1 MEVKG
6 EIFHENVYSL
16 WNVMDAPKT
25 NKATNTPF
33 FKKLNRIHNLLKRK
47 NIMKRELSKEHALMD
62 CIQLL
67 IILTYKYKISEDKD
81 EKSLILSVFSILKS
95 WIKERFWKYN
105 EAQEQSSFK
114 ILSLH
119 HQKQSWYSY
128 IREYCKICK
137 PMAEFNAPT
146 ENLQKIP
153 SRISNIHSVLTTQ
166 GETEINQLVNLF
178 YEENTNS
185 FHCAEPKKIIKQ
197 NIHNLIY
204 AMIQYPHYFTI
215 LHFYFFI
222 AFTKNRKF
230 LLDNHSSIP
239 ASNTQFCPTLFFTQE
254 ERMLFSEDHYVD
266 LFNKIAKI
274 FHDRPNSIWNR
285 INIHAEPN
293 FLRLYFLVSLY
304 NRNCDENH
312 IFDCYD
318 INHGFQE
325 TPLDAENLNMMA
337 IDLASDDSY
346 ADISHSYDEYNHMR
360 LYSQGK
366 TSEFNQAK
374 SDNTILNIL
383 YQLRHQ
389 KLSRSK
395 KDELMNCLQKEPGY
409 KLALWIKRVLEPRTR
424 LTLECGVEPTSHVK
438 KAIENLYLALQ
449 ELNDTCST
457 GLGMVEAIEYF
468 EKIKKTEGLNIARKE
483 LLQILPHNF
492 QGIPVPSADHPELQL
507 KYQYDYIYEYLKVR
521 GYNLSGIGFF
531 TEIGSKSHKPI
542 AYNSNYNM
550 LAKDILYFSET
561 IEQHRELLYP
571 LWFKEQRTNPQKHT
585 ILTAEQRMAILQLQ
599 ESIIQWNWETSDYIQ
614 LMQVYHDPLAFINW
628 IKKEL
633 RLQATN
639 DINRTKSFKYIVLE
653 NMDKFK
659 SLTSYFAA
667 AAFYQ
672 MISNLI
678 YFMREEMLSLL

>member
-1 MEVKG
+1 MKMYIPYG
-6 EIFHENVYSL
+6 MSWTH
-16 WNVMDAPKT
+16 PK
-25 NKATNTPF
+25 
-33 FKKLNRIHNLLKRK
+33 R
-47 NIMKRELSKEHALMD
+47 S
-62 CIQLL
+62 
-67 IILTYKYKISEDKD
+67 YKYTIFQKV
-81 EKSLILSVFSILKS
+81 KSNTQLIKTQ
-95 WIKERFWKYN
+95 KYN
-105 EAQEQSSFK
+105 ESQEQSSFK
-114 ILSLH
+114 ILSMH

-178 YEENTNS
+178 YEENANS

-222 AFTKNRKF
+222 AFTKSRKF
-230 LLDNHSSIP
+230 MLDNHSSIP
-239 ASNTQFCPTLFFTQE
+239 AANTDFCPTLFFTQE
-254 ERMLFSEDHYVD
+254 ERTLFSEDYYVD
-266 LFNKIAKI
+266 LFNKIATI
-274 FHDRPNSIWNR
+274 FHNRPDSIWNR
-285 INIHAEPN
+285 INMHTEPN
-293 FLRLYFLVSLY
+293 FQRLNFFVSLY
-304 NRNCDENH
+304 NH
-312 IFDCYD
+312 DCD
-318 INHGFQE
+318 INRSFRE
-325 TPLDAENLNMMA
+325 TPLDSENSNMMA
-337 IDLASDDSY
+337 IDPAGDDSY
-346 ADISHSYDEYNHMR
+346 SDISHSYDEYDHMR
-360 LYSQGK
+360 RSFQGK

-374 SDNTILNIL
+374 SDITILNIL

-389 KLSRSK
+389 KLSRSQK
-395 KDELMNCLQKEPGY
+395 EELMNCLQKEPGY

-449 ELNDTCST
+449 ELSDTYSDE
-457 GLGMVEAIEYF
+457 LSMVEANEYF
-468 EKIKKTEGLNIARKE
+468 EKIKETEGLNIARKE

-507 KYQYDYIYEYLKVR
+507 KDQYDYICEYLKVR

-542 AYNSNYNM
+542 TYNSNYNM
-550 LAKDILYFSET
+550 LAKDILYFSEN
-561 IEQHRELLYP
+561 IEQHRDLLYP
-571 LWFKEQRTNPQKHT
+571 LWFKEQLTNPQKHI
-585 ILTAEQRMAILQLQ
+585 ILTPEQRMSILQLQ
-599 ESIIQWNWETSDYIQ
+599 ESIIQCNWETPDYIQ
-614 LMQVYHDPLAFINW
+614 FIQIYHDPLAFINW
-628 IKKEL
+628 IKQKL

-639 DINRTKSFKYIVLE
+639 DTRRAKSSKYIVLE

-678 YFMREEMLSLL
+678 YFLREEMLSLL